1 MNVKSYL
8 ILGLIALFLISLAAA
23 AYLGDE
29 LIKSRQETGVAISNM
44 KAYQAYGDSIKNQE
58 RVLLLTVEQLKNS
71 YDSVD
76 RELYTTAKELKIK
89 DKEVLR
95 LAKIIGII
103 GKKDTIEV
111 RDTIFKKDFK
121 LDTTLN
127 YKPFY
132 TLDLTLQYPNRV
144 VVNPSFYLD
153 LSVITSLQKET
164 IDPPH
169 KFFFVRWFQKKQ
181 NVITVDIV
189 KKNPYV
195 TLEKS
200 RFIDIKK

>member
-8 ILGLIALFLISLAAA
+8 LLGLGALLLIAVTVA

-29 LIKSRQETGVAISNM
+29 LIASRQETRTAVGNV

-58 RVLLLTVEQLKNS
+58 RTLLLTLDQLKNS
-71 YDSVD
+71 YDSLD
-76 RELYTTAKELKIK
+76 RELYATAKQLKLK
-89 DKEVLR
+89 DKEILR
-95 LAKIIGII
+95 LSTIIGVI
-103 GKKDTIEV
+103 GKKDTITV
-111 RDTIFKKDFK
+111 SDTIFVKDYK

-127 YKPFY
+127 YPPHYK
-132 TLDLTLQYPNRV
+132 LNLSLKYPNFIAV
-144 VVNPSFYLD
+144 HPSFLID
-153 LSVITSLQKET
+153 LKVLTSLQRET

-181 NVITVDIV
+181 DVITVDV
-189 KKNPYV
+189 VSKNPYG
-195 TLEKS
+195 TLEKT